1 MVYRCYNAK
10 KLVRIVICDIVVIIA
25 VTVITVLG
33 KNSWLAVTVNP
44 ETDIPLPV
52 IMYHSII
59 DGVAEEKY
67 IVSPQTIENDLKYLK
82 ENGYT
87 AVLSADLVEYIENDK
102 PLPEKPVMITL
113 DDGYYN
119 NMEYLEPLL
128 EKYDMKA
135 VISVVGSFT
144 DKFSRTA
151 EHNPKY
157 SHLTWEDLSELKKN
171 RRIEI
176 GNHTYD
182 MHSLD
187 GRRGCGKLASESVS
201 QYQALLKEDIGGL
214 QTALTEKTGI
224 TPILFAYPYGEISR
238 ESISVLKE
246 LGFKVTLNCYENPNY
261 INKDPDCLFGLN
273 RYNREG
279 NISTEAFMKKALRT

>member
-67 IVSPQTIENDLKYLK
+67 IVSSQTIENDLKYLK

-119 NMEYLEPLL
+119 NMEYLEP
-128 EKYDMKA
+128 
-135 VISVVGSFT
+135 
-144 DKFSRTA
+144 
-151 EHNPKY
+151 
-157 SHLTWEDLSELKKN
+157 
-171 RRIEI
+171 
-176 GNHTYD
+176 
-182 MHSLD
+182 
-187 GRRGCGKLASESVS
+187 
-201 QYQALLKEDIGGL
+201 
-214 QTALTEKTGI
+214 
-224 TPILFAYPYGEISR
+224 
-238 ESISVLKE
+238 
-246 LGFKVTLNCYENPNY
+246 
-261 INKDPDCLFGLN
+261 
-273 RYNREG
+273 
-279 NISTEAFMKKALRT
+279 